1 MPSTEIE
8 AVPRKSQWRSLWMYG
23 KRASRGKASIGGVP
37 LQVVVVTRNLH
48 GSSKIQFDLD
58 DYHVQKGP
66 HDVDTENIK
75 MSMFSDQKDDDRD
88 YDGKGRGG
96 RFVLLMIKK
105 T

>member
-1 MPSTEIE
+1 MGKEQVGARLQLE
-8 AVPRKSQWRSLWMYG
+8 VPF
-23 KRASRGKASIGGVP
+23 
-37 LQVVVVTRNLH
+37 VTRNLH

-96 RFVLLMIKK
+96 RVRGRGWGKSRGRGRGGFH
-105 T
+105 